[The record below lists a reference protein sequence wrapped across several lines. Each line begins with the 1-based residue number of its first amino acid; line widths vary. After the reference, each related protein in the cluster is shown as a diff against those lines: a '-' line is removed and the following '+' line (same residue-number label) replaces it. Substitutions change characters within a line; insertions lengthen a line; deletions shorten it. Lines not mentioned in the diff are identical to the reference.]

1 MMIQRRITMSEAA
14 MTKPEVF
21 TRKASGLVRVMSPYS
36 AFIYNILTMGLIFPW
51 TYLWAPG
58 ALPGGRL
65 VWGILLAMVIEI
77 PIAFVYVWLSTALP
91 RSGGDYVFQ
100 SRVFGGGLAF
110 TVVMSGFVIWILQW
124 VALSGWLVSY
134 LGFAPLFL
142 GLGAT
147 MHVASLSSLGVW
159 FTTPTGII
167 IVSICNALISLVLLV
182 SGFKNY
188 VRFQHVIF
196 WGTILCFVTVFVV
209 LFTTPASQFVSR
221 LDAFAVASG
230 GSPNFY
236 QNAVNAVTQAGINL
250 NPPFSLIATLLVAPI
265 AWTSLQWATYSAE
278 QNGEIKD
285 ARSFKS
291 QTFIMIGS
299 LVVTGLLLAL
309 LAVGIEHVAGSQFLN
324 VAGAGYWS
332 GISAANISGFNL
344 WPPIL
349 AVAITASP
357 IIVLIIALGYLLNG
371 FQIVCNCYIGM
382 TRVMVAMSLDRLL
395 PEWFSKVNE
404 RYHTPVNAHLAYFL
418 ASIPVIVGYSL
429 VTQPFTWTSLTLG
442 VTFGCGYVFIITCLA
457 GALLPYRAKEVYE
470 ASPGS
475 KFQVSGIVG
484 LLCTLLGAVAFIALT
499 WYLAPQAFASSLA
512 LSWIVRIGSIIAVL
526 VFLYPMR
533 RHLAEW
539 FNGKPMPLLS
549 ALGLLGGGFGMA
561 MVVAFLLSPA
571 LGVLGN
577 WDFSGFPSSLLAQ
590 IVAVAIIVISAVWY
604 VIVKA
609 RQRAKGINVEYA
621 FKEIPPE

>member
-1 MMIQRRITMSEAA
+1 MAQSAVSQ
-14 MTKPEVF
+14 KPEVF

-36 AFIYNILTMGLIFPW
+36 AFVYNILTMGLIFPW

-58 ALPGGRL
+58 ALPGGKL
-65 VWGILLAMVIEI
+65 VWGILLAMIVEI

-147 MHVASLSSLGVW
+147 MGNATLSSWGVW

-167 IVSICNALISLVLLV
+167 IVSILNAALSLTLLV

-188 VRFQHVIF
+188 VRFQHVMW
-196 WGTILCFVTVFVV
+196 WGTLLCFATVFVV
-209 LFTTPASQFVSR
+209 LFTTPASDFVTR
-221 LDAFAVASG
+221 LNAFAVASG
-230 GSPNFY
+230 GAPNFY
-236 QNAVNAVTQAGINL
+236 QTALDAVHKAGVDT
-250 NPPFSLIATLLVAPI
+250 NPPFSLLATLLIAPI
-265 AWTSLQWATYSAE
+265 AWTSLQWATYSAQ

-291 QTFIMIGS
+291 QSFIMVGS
-299 LVVTGLLLAL
+299 LIATGILLAL
-309 LAVGIEHVAGSQFLN
+309 LAVGLERVAGDEFLY

-332 GISAANISGFNL
+332 GVSAANINGFNL
-344 WPPIL
+344 WPPII
-349 AVAITASP
+349 AVALTGSP
-357 IIVLIIALGYLLNG
+357 IVVLIIGLGYLLNG

-395 PEWFSKVNE
+395 PAWFSKVDE
-404 RYHTPVNAHLAYFL
+404 KLHTPVNAHLAYFL
-418 ASIPVIVGYSL
+418 ASIPVILGYNL
-429 VTQPFTWTSLTLG
+429 VTQPFSWTSLTLG
-442 VTFGCGYVFIITCLA
+442 VTFGCGYVFVVTCLA
-457 GALLPYRAKEVYE
+457 GALLPYRAKELYE
-470 ASPGS
+470 ASPGA
-475 KFQVSGIVG
+475 KYKLGNVP
-484 LLCTLLGAVAFIALT
+484 LLTVLGAIGGVFGILMVGAFLF
-499 WYLAPQAFASSLA
+499 APQ
-512 LSWIVRIGSIIAVL
+512 
-526 VFLYPMR
+526 
-533 RHLAEW
+533 
-539 FNGKPMPLLS
+539 
-549 ALGLLGGGFGMA
+549 
-561 MVVAFLLSPA
+561 

-577 WDFSGFPSSLLAQ
+577 WDFTDFPNHLWAQ
-590 IVAVAIIVISAVWY
+590 IIAFGIILISWIWY
-604 VIVKA
+604 MLAKNA
-609 RQRAKGINVEYA
+609 QKSKGINVEFA